1 VAHLS
6 GTAYGLRMF
15 GRRRKQDFFQRES
28 AERRAAEDEQPWFMA
43 PDDGP
48 ELDVDAGR
56 SARMDE
62 EPPSR

>member
-1 VAHLS
+1 
-6 GTAYGLRMF
+6 MF

-43 PDDGP
+43 PDEGP